1 LLFAGESEDEIQ
13 MTIGFNKL
21 SSTVFAARRQTSEYP
36 QPSRECSHSN
46 SLALVI
52 GMARWRRRSYNKGNK
67 DQAGQNE
74 TSVPKS
80 AGFSDSAKTVLK
92 KYLIDY
98 RNGCKRV
105 CFSDES
111 CHSDEETVVTA
122 PAANKKLTNGG
133 QETSVEIGNHQ
144 FPALTDVVFALPYL
158 ALPKTLTSKQR
169 RAVHALCVDVDLF
182 HCGVGPNRENRY
194 IVISIHSDGLR
205 YVGDLK
211 EYPPE
216 PSIPVRRCRPWY
228 HRMDHPDITA
238 DELMTPTKTNSS
250 IHPYVEESTRKG
262 RAKIEALLDQPGQ
275 CLRDDVDKLDF
286 KQMEAK
292 DLSDIDP
299 PGIGEDESWMLVD
312 TAEKMHQCV
321 RELEEARP
329 TEIALDMEM
338 YNPSKFAQVTCL
350 VQLSSNVGK
359 EYVIDTLAPGVWDY
373 VSLLKPLFADPAI
386 IKVGHSIGSLDVRSL
401 HRDFGIFVVNAFD
414 TYEAAEILKLP
425 CGLGLASVCQHYG
438 LANVKRYRELKA
450 KYQTTDWRRRPL
462 TDDMIRYGRYDV
474 HFLLAL
480 RRLMIRDLTR
490 EELWDNVG
498 FNSQAERR
506 MIAETLASSIKR
518 MGREEDGEIVDHE
531 NDLDVS
537 TEEYT
542 VDSNISDDEG
552 YFTPPTQEDPTDDA
566 TRHSEYNADKL
577 RMQADLMRVISH
589 SQQRCLDLWSLK
601 AEVPT
606 KNETFVSVIYR
617 AGKGELEWSPP
628 HMALYEDLVHWRDVV
643 ARKEGVLPSL
653 VCSLQLLVSVALKRP
668 TCEASLR
675 RISYFLPELLED
687 TQEDYLGQILS
698 LVRSSLEKNGLNPVS
713 FSIQKYSAPESKSSL
728 RKRGVALSL
737 AAIAVIGT
745 VTVVAIALSRRR
757 RL

>member
-1 LLFAGESEDEIQ
+1 
-13 MTIGFNKL
+13 
-21 SSTVFAARRQTSEYP
+21 
-36 QPSRECSHSN
+36 
-46 SLALVI
+46 
-52 GMARWRRRSYNKGNK
+52 MARWRRKHYYKDSK
-67 DQAGQNE
+67 DQADQNE
-74 TSVPKS
+74 TSVPKG
-80 AGFSDSAKTVLK
+80 AGFSDSAKAVLK

-111 CHSDEETVVTA
+111 CHSDEETVVTE
-122 PAANKKLTNGG
+122 PAANTKYTNDG
-133 QETSVEIGNHQ
+133 EKTSVEIGNQQ
-144 FPALTDVVFALPYL
+144 FPALTNVVFALPYL
-158 ALPKTLTSKQR
+158 ALPKTLTPKQR

-205 YVGDLK
+205 YVHDLK
-211 EYPPE
+211 EYTPE
-216 PSIPVRRCRPWY
+216 PSIPIRQCRPWY

-238 DELMTPTKTNSS
+238 DELMTPTKTNAS
-250 IHPYVEESTRKG
+250 IHPYVEELTRLG

-275 CLRDDVDKLDF
+275 CLRDDADKLDF
-286 KQMEAK
+286 KQMETK
-292 DLSDIDP
+292 DLSDIHP

-338 YNPSKFAQVTCL
+338 YNLSKFAQVTCL
-350 VQLSSNVGK
+350 IQLSSNVGK
-359 EYVIDTLAPGVWDY
+359 EYVIDTLAPGVWDC
-373 VSLLKPLFADPAI
+373 VSLLRPFFADPAI
-386 IKVGHSIGSLDVRSL
+386 SKVGHSIGSLDVRSL

-414 TYEAAEILKLP
+414 TYEAAKILKLP
-425 CGLGLASVCQHYG
+425 CGFGLASVCQHYG
-438 LANVKRYRELKA
+438 LENAKQYKELKD

-462 TDDMIRYGRYDV
+462 TNDMIRYGRYDV

-490 EELWDNVG
+490 EELWDNVR

-506 MIAETLASSIKR
+506 MIAEALASSIKH
-518 MGREEDGEIVDHE
+518 MDREEDGEIVDHD
-531 NDLDVS
+531 NDFDVS

-542 VDSNISDDEG
+542 VGSSISDHEG
-552 YFTPPTQEDPTDDA
+552 YYTPPTQEDPNDDA
-566 TRHSEYNADKL
+566 TRHSEYDAEKL
-577 RMQADLMRVISH
+577 RMQANLMRVISH

-606 KNETFVSVIYR
+606 KNEAFVSVIYR
-617 AGKGELEWSPP
+617 AGKGELEWSPS
-628 HMALYEDLVHWRDVV
+628 HMALYEDLVHWRDIV
-643 ARKEGVLPSL
+643 ARKEGVLPAL
-653 VCSLQLLVSVALKRP
+653 VCALHLLVSVALKRP

-687 TQEDYLGQILS
+687 MQEDYLGQILS
-698 LVRSSLEKNGLNPVS
+698 LVRSSLEKSGLNPVS
-713 FSIQKYSAPESKSSL
+713 VSIQKYSVPKSNSFL
-728 RKRGVALSL
+728 RKRRVALSVAVI
-737 AAIAVIGT
+737 AAIGT
-745 VTVVAIALSRRR
+745 VTVVAITLLHRRR
-757 RL
+757 R